1 MKHLALPHQPSHQQ
15 DLQHKS
21 VGMQTTTAT
30 GVGPGDGDPTKWA
43 EAELEAYM
51 AMLPVPN

>member
-15 DLQHKS
+15 DLQHKR